1 MNKQGKYLLRGRD
14 VQLKLGW
21 SAKVLPNETLTQIFK
36 DIDFPNNCI
45 YVNHSW
51 AFAALPFLWQSP
63 FTIARNPIKL
73 VETLI
78 KSLPAEIK
86 NSLVKD
92 VSTIKP
98 WLKGHTCYKYA
109 EWIKELQYEQ
119 LLSYVIVWFESRHQI
134 KPVSKN
140 PKTCRSLELRSEG
153 GTLTKETRIQVQ
165 SIFST

>member
-1 MNKQGKYLLRGRD
+1 D
-14 VQLKLGW
+14 VKLQLGW
-21 SAKVLPNETLTQIFK
+21 NAKVLPNETLTQIFK

-78 KSLPAEIK
+78 KSLPTE
-86 NSLVKD
+86 
-92 VSTIKP
+92 
-98 WLKGHTCYKYA
+98 YA

-119 LLSYVIVWFESRHQI
+119 LLSYVIVWFESQHRI
-134 KPVSKN
+134 KPVSRNQKI
-140 PKTCRSLELRSEG
+140 CHSLELRSEDLSTRHVYPHLSTMLCPMQTNYESLITITELTCDTWVPENFYQ
-153 GTLTKETRIQVQ
+153 TLSLR
-165 SIFST
+165 S